1 MQHRVVVRHGRRSWG
16 RVAAATA
23 VAVVVLVSAAYA
35 AYRYGR
41 DGGSIGQYPDKASEV
56 DQLREERRRLT
67 RELRAAR
74 SELSE
79 IKGRSTFEARSC
91 EIDVQA
97 CEALRGS
104 VASLESQQAE
114 LREQLAFYRNVAA
127 PEQEVRAGVRI
138 LRMAMRPTGETGVW
152 RYELV
157 VVQPTR
163 RDHTV
168 TGRWD
173 LKVAGALGK
182 QMKTLGLSELQ
193 AGKPSDKSFTF
204 RAFQEFGGE
213 LTLPSGFLPSRV
225 TVTLRVQDGK
235 NEAAEVEE
243 SFDWSRLAA
252 AKE

>member
-1 MQHRVVVRHGRRSWG
+1 VQHRVVVRHGRRPWG
-16 RVAAATA
+16 GVAAATA
-23 VAVVVLVSAAYA
+23 IIVIVLVSTAYA

-41 DGGSIGQYPDKASEV
+41 DGGGLFPDTASEV

-67 RELRAAR
+67 RELRAVKT
-74 SELSE
+74 ELSE

-138 LRMAMRPTGETGVW
+138 LRMTMRPAGETDAW

-157 VVQPTR
+157 LVQPTR

-193 AGKPSDKSFTF
+193 AGKPSDKTFTF
-204 RAFQEFGGE
+204 RSFQEFGGD